1 MRHRLARTSVVW
13 LGKLIEHPEIMTQR
27 QTVEELGENI
37 KDAYRSM
44 VMDNAS

>member
-1 MRHRLARTSVVW
+1 VVW
-13 LGKLIEHPEIMTQR
+13 LGKLIEHHEIMTQR
-27 QTVEELGENI
+27 QTVEELGENV